1 MTSQYPDHVAETS
14 TNSHVLPGRPVQ
26 RDAGF
31 DTAVGAAAV
40 NAGATLGYWP
50 IPRLAGQPYFVIVPL
65 IPEWP

>member
-31 DTAVGAAAV
+31 DTRRRAAAV

-50 IPRLAGQPYFVIVPL
+50 IPAWQGSRTS
-65 IPEWP
+65 